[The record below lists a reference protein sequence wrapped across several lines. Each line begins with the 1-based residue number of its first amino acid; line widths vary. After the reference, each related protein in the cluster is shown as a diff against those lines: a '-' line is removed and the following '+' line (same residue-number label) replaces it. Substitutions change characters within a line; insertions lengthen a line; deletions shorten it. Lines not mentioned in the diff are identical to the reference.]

1 MSKAFAS
8 QADMADKKITFEQ
21 LSAHCWA
28 YTAEGDPNSGVII
41 GEKYILVSDAT
52 ATPAMAR
59 DLIAK
64 IRTVSDKPIKY
75 VLLTHYHAVRVLG
88 ASAYFAEGASEIIA
102 SQGTYELIVERGA
115 QDMKSEMER
124 FPRLFRG
131 ADSIPG
137 LTWPT
142 LVIGGGDPFKGELPG
157 KLTVDLGGVKVQIW
171 SPGAG
176 HTRGDTIAWVEE
188 EKVLFSGDLVEYE
201 AGVYTGDAQLEEW
214 PATLEALR
222 ALGAE
227 AIVPGRGEAMKGAAD
242 VNKALDYTKRWVT
255 TLDPTEHQFVTAV
268 VCLGLF
274 TAARISEQVRS
285 GIGSLPRGQRFAGM
299 ALGLTTPQVYRYVIL
314 PMAFR
319 IIIPPLTSESMN
331 IVKNSSVAFAVS
343 IPELTL
349 FAMQAQEET
358 SRGVEVYLAV
368 TVLYVITAFAINRVM
383 AFLEKR
389 SRVPGMVAS
398 TGSGGH

>member
-8 QADMADKKITFEQ
+8 QADLADKKITFAQ

-41 GEKYILVSDAT
+41 GDKYIMVSDAT
-52 ATPAMAR
+52 ATPDMAR

-88 ASAYFAEGASEIIA
+88 ASAYAAEGATEIIA

-115 QDMKSEMER
+115 QDMQSEMER

-131 ADSIPG
+131 ADGVPG

-142 LVIGGGDPFKGELPG
+142 MVVGDGKPG
-157 KLTVDLGGVKVQIW
+157 RQGSLSVDLGGVKVQIW
-171 SPGAG
+171 HPGAG

-222 ALGAE
+222 ALKAQ
-227 AIVPGRGEAMKGAAD
+227 AIVPGRGEAMQGAAE
-242 VNKALDYTKRWVT
+242 VEKALDYTKRWVQ
-255 TLDPTEHQFVTAV
+255 TLFACGKEAAAQSMDLKSAMAHTRKSMDPVFGHVFIYEH
-268 VCLGLF
+268 CLPFDVSRAYDEASGIKNPRIW
-274 TAARISEQVRS
+274 TAARDQEMW
-285 GIGSLPRGQRFAGM
+285 A
-299 ALGLTTPQVYRYVIL
+299 AL
-314 PMAFR
+314 
-319 IIIPPLTSESMN
+319 
-331 IVKNSSVAFAVS
+331 
-343 IPELTL
+343 
-349 FAMQAQEET
+349 QA
-358 SRGVEVYLAV
+358 
-368 TVLYVITAFAINRVM
+368 
-383 AFLEKR
+383 
-389 SRVPGMVAS
+389 
-398 TGSGGH
+398 

>member
-1 MSKAFAS
+1 MTKAFAS
-8 QADMADKKITFEQ
+8 QADLDDKKITFEQ

-41 GEKYILVSDAT
+41 GDNYILVSDAT

-176 HTRGDTIAWVEE
+176 HTRGDTIAWVAE

-201 AGVYTGDAQLEEW
+201 AGVYTGDAQLQEW

-242 VNKALDYTKRWVT
+242 VNKALDYTKRWV
-255 TLDPTEHQFVTAV
+255 E
-268 VCLGLF
+268 
-274 TAARISEQVRS
+274 
-285 GIGSLPRGQRFAGM
+285 
-299 ALGLTTPQVYRYVIL
+299 
-314 PMAFR
+314 
-319 IIIPPLTSESMN
+319 
-331 IVKNSSVAFAVS
+331 
-343 IPELTL
+343 TL
-349 FAMQAQEET
+349 FAAGKEAAAAGMDLKAAMAHTRKSMDPVFGHVFIYEHC
-358 SRGVEVYLAV
+358 LPFDV
-368 TVLYVITAFAINRVM
+368 TRAYDEASGIKNPRIWTAERDKEMWAALQN
-383 AFLEKR
+383 
-389 SRVPGMVAS
+389 
-398 TGSGGH
+398 